1 MHSQKVTSKYHNL
14 YMYLETQLNLLSFII
29 STFELSIEF
38 QCIVKIFTS
47 KSQCLHIFFLNS
59 IDDISTRRL
68 NMVLNPEFS
77 LTFDY
82 R

>member
-1 MHSQKVTSKYHNL
+1 
-14 YMYLETQLNLLSFII
+14 MYLETQLNLLSFII

-68 NMVLNPEFS
+68 TMVLNPEFS